1 MADVKV
7 RKLDDWVV
15 AALRERARRGGR
27 SLEDELR
34 VVLRAAALQPQR
46 AFLEKARSVRRAI
59 AQRHGQ
65 LSDSTPLI
73 REDRET
79 RG

>member
-27 SLEDELR
+27 SLEEELR
-34 VVLRAAALQPQR
+34 AVLREAAMQPQR
-46 AFLEKARSVRRAI
+46 AFLDKARAVRQAI
-59 AQRHGQ
+59 AERHGR
-65 LSDSTPLI
+65 LSDSAALI